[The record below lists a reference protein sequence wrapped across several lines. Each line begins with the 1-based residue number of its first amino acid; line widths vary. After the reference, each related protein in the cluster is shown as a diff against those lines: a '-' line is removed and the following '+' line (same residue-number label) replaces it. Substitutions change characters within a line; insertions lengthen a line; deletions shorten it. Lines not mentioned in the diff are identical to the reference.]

1 MDNLVLQTIVSS
13 IFYLSILSF
22 RFIYKYLCSS
32 GITIPAPKRT
42 GWPEIE
48 VVFRQFLTQET
59 VYCTLPLTSS
69 VQQPFSG
76 HHPVLLPSQDLN

>member
-1 MDNLVLQTIVSS
+1 MDNLVLQTIIVCS

-59 VYCTLPLTSS
+59 VYCTLASS

-76 HHPVLLPSQDLN
+76 HHPVL